1 MYIYRYIK
9 SVCLPYQIWPMDFTV
24 RDEISPKPPAS
35 KRLKA
40 RRCVDGFWRVYT
52 SSVYIY
58 IYTTHWKTHPI
69 LYTTHHVYWS
79 VYIIY
84 IIYISICLQ
93 WTGIAMDSGHV
104 SLLISRISRSILQ
117 QVMWNYQRSKSQYI
131 PIYPNISQYIP
142 IYPNKPS

>member
-58 IYTTHWKTHPI
+58 THTHWKTHPI
-69 LYTTHHVYWS
+69 LYIPIMYTE
-79 VYIIY
+79 VYIS
-84 IIYISICLQ
+84 YISYIFPFALQ

-142 IYPNKPS
+142 INHHKP